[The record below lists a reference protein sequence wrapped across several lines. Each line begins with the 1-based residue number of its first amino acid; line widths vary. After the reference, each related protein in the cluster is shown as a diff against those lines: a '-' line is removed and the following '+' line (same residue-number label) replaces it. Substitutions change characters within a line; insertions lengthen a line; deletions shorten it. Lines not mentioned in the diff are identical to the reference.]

1 MEKSKICISPFGLGE
16 ITLRDFEIIISGSA
30 IFKGNCDHMD
40 TWPNLFIKDQT
51 YIDYK
56 WDLSDFEDKLDYY
69 VQHPKLCRDI
79 GRNCQRIYKNLLTTE
94 YGVNDFCKRFKRLI
108 T

>member
-1 MEKSKICISPFGLGE
+1 
-16 ITLRDFEIIISGSA
+16 
-30 IFKGNCDHMD
+30 MD

-69 VQHPKLCRDI
+69 VQHPRLCIDI
-79 GRNCQRIYKNLLTTE
+79 GQNSQRIYKNLLTTE
-94 YGVNDFCKRFKRLI
+94 HGFNDFCKRFKRLI